1 MAGQEGHWASGD
13 LAPFCLLPFLLCGLG
28 QALQY
33 LWALC
38 PPYLVFF
45 PAQDEAV
52 LKAPD
57 PVNTSTDVLGS
68 EFHVELS
75 VVGSSHWPFQ
85 LYVGFPAPVGI
96 WKWPLSTAASSG
108 IMAMGPREGG
118 RGKM

>member
-57 PVNTSTDVLGS
+57 PMNTSTDVLGS

-85 LYVGFPAPVGI
+85 LYVGFPAPAGIDLVG
-96 WKWPLSTAASSG
+96 L
-108 IMAMGPREGG
+108 PRVPHVQSLDP
-118 RGKM
+118 